1 MNKMKIDKL
10 TQKVIKECDKQK
22 RILAV
27 AESCT
32 GGMLSSY
39 ITSISGSSNIFD
51 RGFIT
56 YSNDAKIDL
65 IDVKK
70 KTIEK
75 FGAVSKETA
84 IEMAEGTIKNSLA
97 SLAISITGVAGPGG
111 GTSINPVGTVYIAII
126 IDDEKDVKKFNFLDK
141 GREFIRKASVY
152 EALQLLLNK
161 LKK

>member
-1 MNKMKIDKL
+1 MNKTKIDKL

-111 GTSINPVGTVYIAII
+111 GTPINPVGTVYIAII

>member
-1 MNKMKIDKL
+1 MNKIKIDKL
-10 TQKVIKECDKQK
+10 AQKVVKECNKQK
-22 RILAV
+22 RMLAI

-39 ITSISGSSNIFD
+39 ITSVSGSSNIFD

-65 IDVKK
+65 INVKK

-84 IEMAEGTIKNSLA
+84 VEMVEGTIKNSLA

-111 GTSINPVGTVYIAII
+111 GTSVNPVGTVYIALK
-126 IDDEKDVKKFNFLDK
+126 IDNKKNVKKFNFPDK

-152 EALQLLLNK
+152 EALQLLLHI
-161 LKK
+161 LKN

>member
-1 MNKMKIDKL
+1 MNKTKIDKL

-56 YSNDAKIDL
+56 YSNDAKIDS

>member
-1 MNKMKIDKL
+1 MNKVKIDKL
-10 TQKVIKECDKQK
+10 AQKVVKECEKQK
-22 RILAV
+22 RVLAV

-39 ITSISGSSNIFD
+39 ITSVSGSSKIFD

-65 IDVKK
+65 TNVKK
-70 KTIEK
+70 KTLEK

-84 IEMAEGTIKNSLA
+84 VEMVEGTIKNSHS

-111 GTSINPVGTVYIAII
+111 GTSVNPVGTVYIALK
-126 IDDEKDVKKFNFLDK
+126 IDNKKNVKKFNFPDK

-152 EALQLLLNK
+152 EALQLLLHI
-161 LKK
+161 LKN

>member
-1 MNKMKIDKL
+1 MNKVKIDNL
-10 TQKVIKECDKQK
+10 AQKVVKECVKQK

-32 GGMLSSY
+32 GGMLSSQ
-39 ITSISGSSNIFD
+39 ITSISGSSKIFD

-65 IDVKK
+65 INVKK
-70 KTIEK
+70 KTLEK

-84 IEMAEGTIKNSLA
+84 IEMVEGTIKNSLA

-111 GTSINPVGTVYIAII
+111 GTSVNPVGTVYIAIM
-126 IDDEKDVKKFNFLDK
+126 IDDKIDIKKFNFSDK
-141 GREFIRKASVY
+141 GREFIRKATVY
-152 EALQLLLNK
+152 EALLLLFNE

>member
-1 MNKMKIDKL
+1 MNKTKIDKL

-56 YSNDAKIDL
+56 YSNDAKIDS

-70 KTIEK
+70 ETIEK

-126 IDDEKDVKKFNFLDK
+126 IDDEKDVKKFNFLNK

>member
-1 MNKMKIDKL
+1 MRQSIRKSAKEVFELASLKKI
-10 TQKVIKECDKQK
+10 VI
-22 RILAV
+22 AS

-39 ITSISGSSNIFD
+39 ITSVSGSSNIFD

-56 YSNDAKIDL
+56 YSNDAKINM
-65 IDVKK
+65 INVKK
-70 KTIEK
+70 KTIDQ

-111 GTSINPVGTVYIAII
+111 GTSVNPVGTVYIASI
-126 IDDEKDVKKFNFLDK
+126 IDDKKDVKKFNFQDK
-141 GREFIRKASVY
+141 GRDFIRRASVY
-152 EALQLLLNK
+152 EALKLLLNT
-161 LKK
+161 LKR

>member
-1 MNKMKIDKL
+1 MNKTKIDKL

-161 LKK
+161 LK

>member
-1 MNKMKIDKL
+1 MNKIKIDKL
-10 TQKVIKECDKQK
+10 AQKVVKECNNQK
-22 RILAV
+22 RMLAI

-39 ITSISGSSNIFD
+39 ITSVSGSSNIFD

-65 IDVKK
+65 INVKK

-84 IEMAEGTIKNSLA
+84 IEMVEGTIKNSLA

-111 GTSINPVGTVYIAII
+111 GTSVNPVGTVYIALK
-126 IDDEKDVKKFNFLDK
+126 IDNKKNVKKFNFPDK

-152 EALQLLLNK
+152 EALQLLLHI
-161 LKK
+161 LKN

>member
-1 MNKMKIDKL
+1 MNKVKIDKL
-10 TQKVIKECDKQK
+10 PKKVVKECEKQK

-32 GGMLSSY
+32 GGMLSSH
-39 ITSISGSSNIFD
+39 ITSISGSSKIFD

-65 IDVKK
+65 INVKK

-84 IEMAEGTIKNSLA
+84 IEMVEGTIKNSLA

-111 GTSINPVGTVYIAII
+111 GTSVNPVGTVYIALK
-126 IDDEKDVKKFNFLDK
+126 IDNKKNVKKFNFPDK

-152 EALQLLLNK
+152 EALQLLLHI
-161 LKK
+161 LKN

>member
-1 MNKMKIDKL
+1 MNKTKIDKL

-126 IDDEKDVKKFNFLDK
+126 IDDEKDVKKFNFLNK

>member
-1 MNKMKIDKL
+1 MNKIKIDKL
-10 TQKVIKECDKQK
+10 AQKVVKECNKQK
-22 RILAV
+22 RMLAI

-39 ITSISGSSNIFD
+39 ITSVSGSSNIFD

-65 IDVKK
+65 INVKK
-70 KTIEK
+70 KTIDK

-111 GTSINPVGTVYIAII
+111 GTSVNPVGTVYIALK
-126 IDDEKDVKKFNFLDK
+126 IDNKKNVKKFNFPDK

-152 EALQLLLNK
+152 EALQLLLHI
-161 LKK
+161 LKN

>member
-1 MNKMKIDKL
+1 MNKTKIDKL

>member
-1 MNKMKIDKL
+1 MNKIKIDKL
-10 TQKVIKECDKQK
+10 AQKVVKECNKQK
-22 RILAV
+22 RMLAI

-39 ITSISGSSNIFD
+39 ITSVSGSSNIFD

-65 IDVKK
+65 INVKK

-84 IEMAEGTIKNSLA
+84 IEMVEGTIKNSLA

-111 GTSINPVGTVYIAII
+111 GTSVNPVGTVYIALK
-126 IDDEKDVKKFNFLDK
+126 IDNKKNVKKFNFPDK

-152 EALQLLLNK
+152 EALQLLLNI
-161 LKK
+161 LKN

>member
-1 MNKMKIDKL
+1 MNNIKIDKL
-10 TQKVIKECDKQK
+10 AQKVVKECDKQK
-22 RILAV
+22 RILAI

-56 YSNDAKIDL
+56 YSNNAKIDL
-65 IDVKK
+65 INVKK

-84 IEMAEGTIKNSLA
+84 IEMVEGTIKNSHS

-111 GTSINPVGTVYIAII
+111 GTSVNPVGTVYIAIM
-126 IDDEKDVKKFNFLDK
+126 IDDKSDIKKFNFPNK

>member
-1 MNKMKIDKL
+1 MNNIKIDKL
-10 TQKVIKECDKQK
+10 AQKVVKECDKQK
-22 RILAV
+22 RILAI

-65 IDVKK
+65 INVKK

-84 IEMAEGTIKNSLA
+84 IEMAEGAIKNSLA

-111 GTSINPVGTVYIAII
+111 GTSLNPIGTVYIALK
-126 IDDEKDVKKFNFLDK
+126 IDDKKDVKKFIFQDK
-141 GREFIRKASVY
+141 GRDFIRKASVY
-152 EALQLLLNK
+152 EALQLILHK

>member
-1 MNKMKIDKL
+1 MNKVKIDKL
-10 TQKVIKECDKQK
+10 TQKVVRECEKHK

-39 ITSISGSSNIFD
+39 ITSVSGSSKIFD

-56 YSNDAKIDL
+56 YSNNAKVDL
-65 IDVKK
+65 INVKK
-70 KTIEK
+70 KTLEK

-84 IEMAEGTIKNSLA
+84 IEMAEGTIKNSQA
-97 SLAISITGVAGPGG
+97 SLSISITGVAGPGG
-111 GTSINPVGTVYIAII
+111 GTSANPVGTVYIAVI
-126 IDDEKDVKKFNFLDK
+126 IDDKSDIKKFNFPDK

-152 EALQLLLNK
+152 EALQFLLNK
-161 LKK
+161 IKK

>member
-1 MNKMKIDKL
+1 MNKVKIDKL
-10 TQKVIKECDKQK
+10 TQKVVKECEKQK

-32 GGMLSSY
+32 GGMLSSQ
-39 ITSISGSSNIFD
+39 ITSISGSSKIFD

-65 IDVKK
+65 INVKK
-70 KTIEK
+70 KTLEK

-84 IEMAEGTIKNSLA
+84 IEMVEGTIKNSLA
-97 SLAISITGVAGPGG
+97 SLAISITGVAGPAG
-111 GTSINPVGTVYIAII
+111 GTSVNPVGTVYIAIMV
-126 IDDEKDVKKFNFLDK
+126 DDKSDIKKFNFPDK
-141 GREFIRKASVY
+141 GREFIRKATVY
-152 EALQLLLNK
+152 EALLLLLNK

>member
-1 MNKMKIDKL
+1 MNKVKIDKL
-10 TQKVIKECDKQK
+10 TQKVVKECEKQK
-22 RILAV
+22 RVLAV

-39 ITSISGSSNIFD
+39 ITSVSGSSKIFD

-65 IDVKK
+65 TNVKK
-70 KTIEK
+70 KTLEK
-75 FGAVSKETA
+75 FGAVSKEIA
-84 IEMAEGTIKNSLA
+84 LEMVEGTIKNSHS
-97 SLAISITGVAGPGG
+97 SLGISITGVAGPGG
-111 GTSINPVGTVYIAII
+111 GTSVNPVGTVYIAIM
-126 IDDEKDVKKFNFLDK
+126 IDDKSDIKKFNFPNK
-141 GREFIRKASVY
+141 GREFIRQESVY

>member
-1 MNKMKIDKL
+1 MNKVKIDKL
-10 TQKVIKECDKQK
+10 TQKVVKECEKQK

-56 YSNDAKIDL
+56 YSNNAKIDL
-65 IDVKK
+65 INVKK

-84 IEMAEGTIKNSLA
+84 IEMAEGTIKNSSS
-97 SLAISITGVAGPGG
+97 SLAIAITGVAGPGG
-111 GTSINPVGTVYIAII
+111 GTSVNPVGNVYIAIM
-126 IDDEKDVKKFNFLDK
+126 IDDRNDVKKFNFPNK

-152 EALQLLLNK
+152 EALQLLHNK

>member
-1 MNKMKIDKL
+1 M
-10 TQKVIKECDKQK
+10 
-22 RILAV
+22 LAI

-39 ITSISGSSNIFD
+39 ITSVSGSSNIFD

-65 IDVKK
+65 INVKK

-97 SLAISITGVAGPGG
+97 SLAISITGVAGPSG
-111 GTSINPVGTVYIAII
+111 GTSVNPVGTVYIALK
-126 IDDEKDVKKFNFLDK
+126 IDNKKNVKKFNFPDK

-152 EALQLLLNK
+152 EALQLLLNI
-161 LKK
+161 LKN